1 MTTTQGPGATPARTR
16 PALDLGPMTGD
27 PAYILLRSENLVR
40 AYAAMLDVGEIKLV
54 DSSPEGGKTD
64 CASTIWA
71 PLQDPEGYLVTEH
84 ELSHWLFET
93 DVVLAGRFVEKL
105 ASKLLN
111 ALGAPLGTDA
121 ALPYEKHLTNVLHH
135 LWNIVEDWR
144 CCWAW
149 SQIYKGGGEL
159 LQRRWHDIS
168 EHDLPLATKKTNLV
182 MFLGAY
188 AAGVETPEAPQD
200 FQDCRRPMRRALNL
214 VEGVDNVA
222 CLAITARLVDE
233 IMDALLANNPPP
245 PPAQGGG
252 GGGGGPAQQREER
265 KKQAEHLLRKL
276 LSQVPRTGAHSLRDD
291 GSGQIG
297 GNVPQPKTGKP
308 SDKLER
314 KRYAQLI
321 GVDKLLSAD
330 DRETDESGVTPFGLI
345 MAQGADSLQDRLEE
359 ARKAMMRRQ
368 DTPDESNA
376 VVCLGW
382 SQEAGIPIRNVSPTR
397 PLPAP
402 TATGHANRRILE
414 QLRMQ
419 KRRKPSDE
427 GDFNGDRFLGALG
440 AGELDRPFYDRMV
453 RVPRFELL
461 FLFDV
466 SGSMTMGQALALV
479 ERALADAIYAVEAIR
494 SKAYMWGFSDALY
507 IFDKVGGPTAPG
519 IRYGSTHTVQALDVA
534 HRWGRK
540 APTRRAIMLVTDGW
554 PTSLRARGS
563 TGNPLTDLHVVLS
576 EIRADK
582 VPLSVL
588 AIRHASVSVG
598 DATTQYNCAFGA
610 GGYGMVGSFDELAVE
625 LPTSVRILA
634 SAHIQKGLART

>member
-1 MTTTQGPGATPARTR
+1 
-16 PALDLGPMTGD
+16 MTGD

-64 CASTIWA
+64 CSSTIWA

-121 ALPYEKHLTNVLHH
+121 ALPYEKHLTKVLHH
-135 LWNIVEDWR
+135 LWNIIEDWR

-159 LQRRWHDIS
+159 LQQRWHDIS
-168 EHDLPLATKKTNLV
+168 EHVMPLAVKKSNLV

-188 AAGVETPEAPQD
+188 SAGVETPEAPQD

-233 IMDALLANNPPP
+233 IMDTLLANNPPP

-252 GGGGGPAQQREER
+252 GGGAGGAPAQQREAR
-265 KKQAEHLLRKL
+265 KKQAEHLLRML
-276 LSQVPRTGAHSLRDD
+276 LSMVPRTGPHSLQDD
-291 GSGQIG
+291 GSGRIG
-297 GNVPQPKTGKP
+297 SNVPLAKEGKP

-314 KRYAQLI
+314 KRYAQMI

-359 ARKAMMRRQ
+359 ARRAMMRRQ

-376 VVCLGW
+376 AVCLGW
-382 SQEAGIPIRNVSPTR
+382 AQESGIQIRNVSPIR

-402 TATGHANRRILE
+402 TATGHENRRILE
-414 QLRMQ
+414 QLRMK
-419 KRRKPSDE
+419 KRRKLGDE
-427 GDFNGDRFLGALG
+427 GDFNGDQFLGALG
-440 AGELDRPFYDRMV
+440 AGELDRPFYDRTV

-479 ERALADAIYAVEAIR
+479 ERALADSIYAVEAIR

-507 IFDKVGGPTAPG
+507 IFDKVGGPTTTG

-534 HRWGRK
+534 HRWGRR
-540 APTRRAIMLVTDGW
+540 APTKRAIMLVTDGW

-563 TGNPLTDLHVVLS
+563 TGNPLTDLHAVLS
-576 EIRADK
+576 EVRADK
-582 VPLSVL
+582 IPLSVL
-588 AIRHASVSVG
+588 AIRHPGTSVE
-598 DATTQYNCAFGA
+598 DAKTQYNIAFGQ
-610 GGYGMVGSFDELAVE
+610 GGFGMISSFDELATE
-625 LPTSVRILA
+625 LPMSVRILA
-634 SAHIQKGLART
+634 SAHVQKGLARS